1 MPNSGDEM
9 RRELGTGRWDKK
21 LIQNMVELSVSDDYE
36 VAKHEWIATGEVWWS
51 SLSAIPDWAAK
62 HQNNCLC
69 GHDIVYHFEI
79 LNTENGIRECVGS
92 DHINSYLIFR
102 AIKKENPS
110 LSDDMIT
117 DDMIEEWINVRVE
130 ALKQKVWWREN
141 GEQFTLM
148 FDRVKDLD
156 LRVNV
161 RKKGRHYDADLQLYR
176 DTTFIRKVSKYEFG
190 DLDYQM
196 ASIVWRW
203 NHPDNPKAQIN
214 RKGFPNQ
221 KLWNDLLMFYF
232 NVEKAEAIVKKE
244 DDFVERRAFTLK
256 KHKENQ
262 INIRNEQR
270 KRRIKVAN
278 KVHEITF
285 EPFFVEC
292 CDFYGIKPFIKE
304 QGRNTW
310 EENFLNN
317 AKNLMVSGRTLTE
330 GQVSTLWNILDGD
343 GRQQQATQKQKE
355 YLVRLGYEGDV
366 DELTKHEASEQIK
379 RLKGN
384 WS

>member
-1 MPNSGDEM
+1 MT

-21 LIQNMVELSVSDDYE
+21 LIQNMVELSVADDYE
-36 VAKHEWIATGEVWWS
+36 EAKHEWVATGEVWWS
-51 SLSAIPDWAAK
+51 SLSATPDWAAAHRDK
-62 HQNNCLC
+62 CLC
-69 GHDIVYHFEI
+69 GHNIYYHFEI
-79 LNTENGIRECVGS
+79 HNTENGVRECVGS

-102 AIKKENPS
+102 AIKEENPS

-117 DDMIEEWINVRVE
+117 DAMIEEWINVRVE

-141 GEQFTLM
+141 GEQFTEM

-161 RKKGRHYDADLQLYR
+161 RKKGRYYDAPLQIYR
-176 DTTFIRKVSKYEFG
+176 DTTYIRKVSKYQFG
-190 DLDYQM
+190 ELDYQM

-203 NHPDNPKAQIN
+203 NHPNNPKAQIN
-214 RKGFPNQ
+214 GRGYPNQ
-221 KLWNDLLMFYF
+221 KLWNDLLMFFF
-232 NVEKAEAIVKKE
+232 NVEKAEALVKKE
-244 DDFVERRAFTLK
+244 DDFIERRTKNLE

-262 INIRNEQR
+262 ISIRQAQI
-270 KRRIKVAN
+270 KRRIKIAN
-278 KVHEITF
+278 QVHEITF
-285 EPFFVEC
+285 EPFFIEC
-292 CDFYGIKPFIKE
+292 CDFYGVKPFIKE
-304 QGRNTW
+304 QGRNSW

-317 AKNLMVSGRTLTE
+317 TKNLIISGHTLTE
-330 GQVSTLWNILDGD
+330 GQVTTLWNILDGD
-343 GRQQQATQKQKE
+343 GRQQEASQKQKE
-355 YLVRLGYEGDV
+355 YLVRLSYEGDV